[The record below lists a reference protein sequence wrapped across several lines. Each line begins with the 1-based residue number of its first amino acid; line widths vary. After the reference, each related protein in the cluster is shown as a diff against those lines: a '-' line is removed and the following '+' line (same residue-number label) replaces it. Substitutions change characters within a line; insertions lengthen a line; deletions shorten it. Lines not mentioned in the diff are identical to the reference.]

1 MTSIKDRERSK
12 FMLKTIRLKNIL
24 FIMLG
29 TAIYAF
35 GLVNFNIQNGLGE
48 GGLTG
53 ITLILL
59 HFLHIDPAYS
69 NILLNA
75 PLFLIGWRVLGS
87 RAFMYTGIGTLSLSL
102 FLWIFQRI
110 PFTLDLHSDL
120 LLVTL
125 FAGGF
130 TGIGLGIVFRYGGTT
145 GGSDIIAKLLNYKKG
160 ISMGRTLF
168 LFDALVLTASISY
181 LDIRQVMYTLVA
193 VFIGARVIDFV
204 QEGAYAARGA
214 TIISQKNEKIADRV
228 MQTMNRGVTILEG
241 RGGFSKL
248 DQDVLYIVV
257 AKNEIIQLKQIIDSI
272 DPHAFVSVSTV
283 HDVMGEGF
291 TLDENKNP
299 LD

>member
-1 MTSIKDRERSK
+1 
-12 FMLKTIRLKNIL
+12 MLKTLRFKNIF

-59 HFLHIDPAYS
+59 NFFGIDPAYS
-69 NILLNA
+69 NLFLNI

-87 RAFMYTGIGTLSLSL
+87 RTFIYSGIGTFSLSL

-110 PFTLDLHSDL
+110 PFTLDLHNDL
-120 LLVTL
+120 LLVAL

-130 TGIGLGIVFRYGGTT
+130 TGVGLGIVFRYGGTT
-145 GGSDIIAKLLNYKKG
+145 GGSDIIAKLLNFKKG
-160 ISMGRTLF
+160 ISMGKTLF
-168 LFDALVLTASISY
+168 IFDALVLTASLSY
-181 LDIRQVMYTLVA
+181 LDVRQVMYTLVT
-193 VFIGARVIDFV
+193 VFIGSRVIDFV

-214 TIISQKNEKIADRV
+214 MIISKDNQTIASHI
-228 MQTMNRGVTILEG
+228 MMAMNRGVTILEG

-248 DQDVLYIVV
+248 DQDVLYVVV
-257 AKNEIIQLKQIIDSI
+257 AKNELIQLKNIIDAI
-272 DPHAFVSVSTV
+272 DPHAFVSVSVV
-283 HDVMGEGF
+283 HDVIGEGF

-299 LD
+299 IY